1 MTGTKTRAMRIR
13 KGYGEHLGESNPFT
27 SPNLPDWK
35 TQDDCFQKL
44 RMEDFGSQVVQAL
57 ELSSEFEKE
66 DLGQPPRFQAEIL
79 NFEKRVQ
86 EKIQMRELRNRTEV
100 NEGMR
105 AAGDVLTPRP
115 PVRKHIT

>member
-13 KGYGEHLGESNPFT
+13 KVYGEHLGESNPFT
-27 SPNLPDWK
+27 SLNLLDWK
-35 TQDDCFQKL
+35 TQDDCSRKL

-66 DLGQPPRFQAEIL
+66 DLGQPLRFQAEIL
-79 NFEKRVQ
+79 NFEKRAQ
-86 EKIQMRELRNRTEV
+86 EKIQMRELRNRTKV

-105 AAGDVLTPRP
+105 AARGPRP
-115 PVRKHIT
+115 PVCKQIT